1 MYRERSVAS
10 GAACDAPWRHH
21 LLEYGRAAVRIGR
34 TPLTKGPFGVASLLL
49 FTRSCAPSAVP
60 APTAPPMSTQIEHT
74 DAPALQILF
83 IGNTH
88 M

>member
-1 MYRERSVAS
+1 MYREWSVAS
-10 GAACDAPWRHH
+10 GAARDPPRRHH
-21 LLEYGRAAVRIGR
+21 LLEYGRAAVRTGR
-34 TPLTKGPFGVASLLL
+34 KPLTKRPFGVASLLL
-49 FTRSCAPSAVP
+49 LLSSCRPSTIL
-60 APTAPPMSTQIEHT
+60 APTAPPMSTQIEQT